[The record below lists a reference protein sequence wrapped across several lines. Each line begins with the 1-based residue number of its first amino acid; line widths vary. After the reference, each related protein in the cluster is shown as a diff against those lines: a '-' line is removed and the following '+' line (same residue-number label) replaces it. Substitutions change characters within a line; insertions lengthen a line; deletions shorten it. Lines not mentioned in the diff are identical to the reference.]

1 MKVSAVTSKI
11 CFRSNFTHFYN
22 YMYGNCFTFNGATNN
37 SLITTRTGPL
47 YGRTA
52 ADSRR
57 ALHTHALTHSRTH
70 ARTYVRTSKH
80 INAYAMY
87 AQTYRR
93 LYTHTRKNLQ
103 TARTYARIYTRAHA
117 PPLNDIRISFRD
129 VGLIDRAFNIHFSL
143 CTHIRIQI
151 II

>member
-22 YMYGNCFTFNGATNN
+22 YMYGNCFTFNGAAND

-57 ALHTHALTHSRTH
+57 RALHTHALTHSLTHALTH
-70 ARTYVRTSKH
+70 ARTSKLIKKITPCMHKH
-80 INAYAMY
+80 IDVYAHIHATTCKPHVHMH
-87 AQTYRR
+87 A
-93 LYTHTRKNLQ
+93 YTH
-103 TARTYARIYTRAHA
+103 AHARAHMH
-117 PPLNDIRISFRD
+117 R
-129 VGLIDRAFNIHFSL
+129 H
-143 CTHIRIQI
+143 
-151 II
+151 